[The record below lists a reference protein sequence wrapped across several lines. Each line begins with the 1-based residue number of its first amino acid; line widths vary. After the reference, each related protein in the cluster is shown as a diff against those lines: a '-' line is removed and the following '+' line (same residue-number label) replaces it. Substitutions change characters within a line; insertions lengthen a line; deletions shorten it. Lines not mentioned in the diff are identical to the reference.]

1 MNPFA
6 LSTFANFGAASK
18 QRSCPILVRPSSEVA
33 SQLSSTYCAAKKL
46 VESLQPSWVI
56 DFGGG
61 SAGQLSPLA
70 ELLPQ
75 TQFVAIGPMPTGDTT
90 ASTPK
95 LTRLASDLQSY
106 SDFERLHDHLRPI
119 GPTLLICAHKLEQL
133 QDPRPLLRTLRALLI
148 ENPEN
153 RLLLAATD
161 RDRQWGAEYRGLPPD
176 SSEVRNWSARELTMF
191 LELSGFQILDV
202 QQLAAEKKER
212 ASILLTLKANQ
223 NDYSEH
229 LVRLGLPPATIQYL
243 LCSSEHAD
251 CKTTGGIGAYAAQL
265 LNMASPG
272 EIGFLFAGD
281 QAQFQS
287 LPQVPRGWIFP
298 RLFLTEQRDAEL
310 SSHEKVLESLRI
322 VAFLYPAIKTIEVQ
336 DYQALG
342 LSAVLAKRSG
352 LIPSSIEIKI
362 RCHGSRTYLEQCFSQ
377 WTGIEQLRT
386 VYEEKVALENADV
399 VSFPSR
405 FLKSLYERTGYKLS
419 SPSIETRR
427 YPFTFDPVEHTR
439 HYRSTDT
446 MIFFGKRTVMKGFPL
461 FIEALKIF
469 RSKFPGTALRIKRIL
484 VIGKK
489 DPSLLAE
496 NEFLAELN
504 DQWQVIE
511 FEGSR
516 SEALELIANYAEQA
530 LCLLPYSGD
539 NYPVSMLEV
548 ISAGCPFLAARSGGL
563 PEMIPAEFQ
572 SQLLH
577 ERTPESL
584 ARAIQSALALPVTEK
599 ARLAHSCL
607 EYGRAQHQDAW
618 GSVVE
623 IIESKVSSSEPP
635 PTTRKKSSV
644 GVIVPYFNSALDS
657 VRELLIGLNNQL
669 APPDVVCFVDD
680 GSSSGH
686 RRDLKDLLKHHL
698 RVPYKLVE
706 HVENRGLAAARN
718 TGLGALNTDYV
729 VNIDAD
735 DIPLPNFIKSYRDYL
750 DNNQN
755 ASAATCWLASFKHGD
770 DWGNAANVNLIY
782 RPIGD
787 GLMLAQVDNCLGHA
801 NSCFRRDTLVSIGGW
816 DAEEKTMWED
826 WALYLKMIS
835 RGLRLGVIPEP
846 LVLYRVTPG
855 SMARTYQRFPAMNRL
870 ARQISTLPA
879 FEAFRLQA
887 LMQSYQ
893 RLRDEKAAGELRLSE
908 LAQRISEL
916 EQRIHESTRNRQ
928 RLGELLRLKGAG
940 TIAIAAQ
947 KAMKRL
953 SDFQK

>member
-1 MNPFA
+1 MNLFA
-6 LSTFANFGAASK
+6 LSQMANFGAASK
-18 QRSCPILVRPSSEVA
+18 QRSCPILVSATSDIVSELNGTYRAAKHLLKSFRPSF
-33 SQLSSTYCAAKKL
+33 
-46 VESLQPSWVI
+46 VI
-56 DFGGG
+56 DFNGASGV
-61 SAGQLSPLA
+61 QLSPLV
-70 ELLPQ
+70 ELLPEAHL
-75 TQFVAIGPMPTGDTT
+75 VAVGPLPGGDATPN
-90 ASTPK
+90 TPK
-95 LTRLASDLQSY
+95 LTRLVNDLQSY
-106 SDFERLHDHLRPI
+106 RDLERLHNHVRPI
-119 GPTLLICAHKLEQL
+119 GPTLLICSRRLEQL
-133 QDPRPLLRTLRALLI
+133 QDPRPLLRMLRALLI

-161 RDRQWGAEYRGLPPD
+161 REQQWGADYRGLPPD

-202 QQLAAEKKER
+202 EPLPAEKKER

-223 NDYSEH
+223 IDYREH

-251 CKTTGGIGAYAAQL
+251 CKITGGIGAYAAQL
-265 LNMASPG
+265 LNAASPD

-281 QAQFQS
+281 QAHVDS
-287 LPQVPRGWIFP
+287 LPQIPRGWILP
-298 RLFLTEQRDAEL
+298 RLFLPERLDPEL
-310 SSHEKVLESLRI
+310 SSHDKVLESVRI
-322 VAFLYPAIKTIEVQ
+322 VAFLYPELKTIELQ

-342 LSAVLAKRSG
+342 LAAVLAKRSG
-352 LIPSSIEIKI
+352 LIPSSIAIKI
-362 RCHGSRTYLEQCFSQ
+362 RCHGSVTYLEQCFSE
-377 WTGIEQLRT
+377 WRGIEQLRV

-405 FLKSLYERTGYKLS
+405 FLKSLYERTGYRLS
-419 SPSIETRR
+419 SPSIEIRR
-427 YPFTFDPVEHTR
+427 YPFNFDPVAHAR
-439 HYRSTDT
+439 HYQSSDT
-446 MIFFGKRTVMKGFPL
+446 LIFFGKRTEMKGFPL
-461 FIEALKIF
+461 FIEALKIL
-469 RSKFPGTALRIKRIL
+469 RSKFPGTAHLIKRIL

-496 NEFLAELN
+496 NTFLAELN

-516 SEALELIANYAEQA
+516 SEALQLIANYADQA

-548 ISAGCPFLAARSGGL
+548 ISAGCQFLAARSGGL
-563 PEMIPAEFQ
+563 PEMIPPELQ

-584 ARAIQSALALPVTEK
+584 ARAIQSALALPATEK
-599 ARLAHSCL
+599 ARLAHGCL
-607 EYGRAQHQDAW
+607 EYGRAQHQDGW
-618 GSVVE
+618 GSLIE
-623 IIESKVSSSEPP
+623 MIESKASSSGRP
-635 PTTRKKSSV
+635 PTTTKRSSV
-644 GVIVPYFNSALDS
+644 GVIVPYYNTALDS

-669 APPDVVCFVDD
+669 VPPDLVCFVDD
-680 GSSSGH
+680 GSSVVH
-686 RRDLKDLLKHHL
+686 HRDLKDLLKRHL

-718 TGLGALNTDYV
+718 TGLSALDTDYV

-750 DNNQN
+750 DANPT
-755 ASAATCWLASFKHGD
+755 ASAVTCWLASFKHGD
-770 DWGNAANVNLIY
+770 DWGSAVNVNLIY

-801 NSCFRRDTLVSIGGW
+801 NSCFRRDTLVSLGGW

-835 RGLRLGVIPEP
+835 RGLRLGVIPESV
-846 LVLYRVTPG
+846 VLYRVTPG
-855 SMARTYQRFPAMNRL
+855 SMARTYQQFPAMNRL
-870 ARQISTLPA
+870 ARQISSLPL
-879 FEAFRLQA
+879 FEPFRLQA
-887 LMQSYQ
+887 LMRSYR
-893 RLRDEKAAGELRLSE
+893 RLRDEQVVTQQRL
-908 LAQRISEL
+908 SEL
-916 EQRIHESTRNRQ
+916 EQRMDEYLHLRQ
-928 RLGELLRLKGAG
+928 LLKRFLRLDRTG
-940 TIAIAAQ
+940 TVASAAQ

-953 SDFQK
+953 IASQK

>member
-1 MNPFA
+1 MNLFA
-6 LSTFANFGAASK
+6 LSQLANFGAASK
-18 QRSCPILVRPSSEVA
+18 QRSCPLLVPTSDIASE
-33 SQLSSTYCAAKKL
+33 LNGTYRAAKHL
-46 VESLQPSWVI
+46 VESFRPPLVI
-56 DFGGG
+56 DFNGAGGV
-61 SAGQLSPLA
+61 QLSPLM
-70 ELLPQ
+70 ELLPRSH
-75 TQFVAIGPMPTGDTT
+75 FVAIGPMPIGDTT
-90 ASTPK
+90 PNTPK
-95 LTRLASDLQSY
+95 LTRLANDLQSY
-106 SDFERLHDHLRPI
+106 RDTERLHDHLRPL
-119 GPTLLICAHKLEQL
+119 GPTLLICSHRLEQL

-148 ENPEN
+148 EHPEN

-161 RDRQWGAEYRGLPPD
+161 RERQWGADYRGLPPD
-176 SSEVRNWSARELTMF
+176 SSEVRNWSVRELTTF
-191 LELSGFQILDV
+191 LELSGFETLDA
-202 QQLAAEKKER
+202 QPLPAEKKER
-212 ASILLTLKANQ
+212 SSIVLTLKANQ

-251 CKTTGGIGAYAAQL
+251 CKITGGIGAYAAQL
-265 LNMASPG
+265 LNTASPG

-281 QAQFQS
+281 QAHLES
-287 LPQVPRGWIFP
+287 LPQDPRGWILP
-298 RLFLTEQRDAEL
+298 RLFLPEQLDAEL

-322 VAFLYPAIKTIEVQ
+322 VAFLYPELKTIELQ

-352 LIPSSIEIKI
+352 LIPSSIAIKI
-362 RCHGSRTYLEQCFSQ
+362 RCHGSLAYLEQCFSE
-377 WTGIEQLRT
+377 WRGIEQLRV
-386 VYEEKVALENADV
+386 VYEEKVALENADIL
-399 VSFPSR
+399 SFPSR
-405 FLKSLYERTGYKLS
+405 FLKTLYERTGYRLS
-419 SPSIETRR
+419 SPSIEIRR
-427 YPFTFDPVEHTR
+427 YPFTFDPVEHAR

-446 MIFFGKRTVMKGFPL
+446 LIFFGKRTLMKGFPL
-461 FIEALKIF
+461 FIEALKIL
-469 RSKFPGTALRIKRIL
+469 RSKFPGTALGIKRIL

-496 NEFLAELN
+496 NNFLAELN

-516 SEALELIANYAEQA
+516 SEALQLIANYADQA

-548 ISAGCPFLAARSGGL
+548 ISAGCQFLAARSGGL
-563 PEMIPAEFQ
+563 PEMIPREFQ

-584 ARAIQSALALPVTEK
+584 AQAIQSALALPVTEK
-599 ARLAHSCL
+599 ARLANGCL
-607 EYGRAQHQDAW
+607 EYARAQHQDGW

-623 IIESKVSSSEPP
+623 IIESKDSSSRLPP
-635 PTTRKKSSV
+635 RSTKASSV
-644 GVIVPYFNSALDS
+644 GVIVPYFNTALDS

-669 APPDVVCFVDD
+669 VPPDLVCFVDD
-680 GSSSGH
+680 GSSSDH
-686 RRDLKDLLKHHL
+686 RRDLKDLLKRHL
-698 RVPYKLVE
+698 RVPYKLIE
-706 HVENRGLAAARN
+706 HLENRGLAAARN
-718 TGLGALNTDYV
+718 TGLSALNTDYV

-735 DIPLPNFIKSYRDYL
+735 DIPLPNFIKGYRDYL
-750 DNNQN
+750 DANQT
-755 ASAATCWLASFKHGD
+755 ASAVTCWLASFKHGD
-770 DWGNAANVNLIY
+770 DWGSAANVNLIY

-801 NSCFRRDTLVSIGGW
+801 NSCFRRDTLRSIGGW

-835 RGLRLGVIPEP
+835 HGLRLGVIPEP

-870 ARQISTLPA
+870 ARQISTLPV

-893 RLRDEKAAGELRLSE
+893 RLRDEQAATQ
-908 LAQRISEL
+908 QRISDL
-916 EQRIHESTRNRQ
+916 EQRIDEHTRTGQLLR
-928 RLGELLRLKGAG
+928 GLLRLDSTG
-940 TIAIAAQ
+940 TIAIAAK
-947 KAMKRL
+947 KAMKHL